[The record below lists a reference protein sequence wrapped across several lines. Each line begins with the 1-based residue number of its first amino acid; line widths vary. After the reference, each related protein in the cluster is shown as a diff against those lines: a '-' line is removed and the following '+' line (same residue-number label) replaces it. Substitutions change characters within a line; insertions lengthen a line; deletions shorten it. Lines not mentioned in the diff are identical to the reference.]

1 MRFIAQSILR
11 KSSGASG
18 KFKIYSVGNIFCYS
32 TAMDITATPAV
43 DQCIDYEGKRYSTVK
58 EGLAYILVPADNSK
72 VPQQSPLESSKPQDV
87 FYNPIQQFNRD
98 LSVLVIKAYGQ
109 QILELQK
116 RKAKH
121 TGPKKSNRGK
131 DKGNKRKKNHD
142 ESLENNIPKR
152 FCTLEITPENPNTG
166 IEELNKIPPSEEQNC
181 ISNKPLTKVVA
192 EQNITLSVPGSSI
205 PPNDDN
211 CCLEDKI
218 EDVKSVENINISNCV
233 PHFTILD
240 ALSATGL
247 RALRYAH
254 EIPFVTSIT
263 ANDLL
268 PSATKQ
274 IKLNILH
281 NKLTSK
287 IVATNGNAISHMY
300 NLIDSTVLSNSGTK
314 LSKYSVIDLDPY
326 GTASPFLDAAVQ
338 AVQDGGLLC
347 VTCTDAAVWAS
358 NGWPEKCF
366 ALYGGLPLKGP
377 LSHEAGLRLILH
389 AIATSAARYGLAI
402 TPLLSLSIDFYARI
416 FVRVHRSPQHVK
428 FLAGRTMIVYN
439 CDTGCGAWSTQM
451 LGRNRFAT
459 TKKGNEMWKHGLEQ
473 GPSANQNCAECG
485 FKTHIGGP
493 MYAGPLHKPE
503 FIRQILDSLKDVDK
517 ETYQTIPRIQGM
529 LTVALEEC
537 LTAAHGNRD
546 QINSIDSQKDKTS
559 APVDSTD
566 ETYAMMDHAAIDPAP
581 FLFMLPA
588 LSKVLHTVTPHE
600 NAIRGALRHL
610 GYKATR
616 SHTKGGC
623 IKTDAPWKVIW
634 RIMRAWTQERAPVK
648 EGAIRENTPGWTIL
662 GLGLS
667 EEEKRKRNLEESK
680 AEIYPG
686 LKTDG
691 LLPDSCPKNI
701 VFDEKLGLDK
711 DRNGLVRYQ
720 RNPRE
725 NWGPMAR
732 AKGKIK

>member
-1 MRFIAQSILR
+1 MRLIAQSVLR
-11 KSSGASG
+11 KSGGTSG
-18 KFKIYSVGNIFCYS
+18 KFKIYSARNIFCYS
-32 TAMDITATPAV
+32 TTMDIAATPAI
-43 DQCIDYEGKRYSTVK
+43 DQIIEYQGKRYSTVK

-72 VPQQSPLESSKPQDV
+72 VPQQSPLESSEPQDV

-98 LSVLVIKAYGQ
+98 LSVLAIKAYGQ
-109 QILELQK
+109 QVVELQK
-116 RKAKH
+116 KKLKQS
-121 TGPKKSNRGK
+121 GSKKSNRGK
-131 DKGNKRKKNHD
+131 DTEINLPKRLCMPD
-142 ESLENNIPKR
+142 ITLENLDTATEKS
-152 FCTLEITPENPNTG
+152 NT
-166 IEELNKIPPSEEQNC
+166 ILPTEEQ
-181 ISNKPLTKVVA
+181 SSLPNKPLTEVAA
-192 EQNITLSVPGSSI
+192 EQHKISSVPISSI
-205 PPNDDN
+205 PPVDDN
-211 CCLEDKI
+211 CYLEEKI
-218 EDVKSVENINISNCV
+218 EDIKSVENIKTSNYV
-233 PHFTILD
+233 PNFTILD

-287 IVATNGNAISHMY
+287 IIATNGNAISHMY
-300 NLIDSTVLSNSGTK
+300 NLIESTLPSNFGTK
-314 LSKYSVIDLDPY
+314 SSKYSVIDLDPY

-338 AVQDGGLLC
+338 ALQDGGLLC

-416 FVRVHRSPQHVK
+416 FVRVHRSAQHVK
-428 FLAGRTMIVYN
+428 FLAGKTMIVYN
-439 CDTGCGAWSTQM
+439 CDVGCGAWSTQM

-473 GPSANQNCAECG
+473 GPSANQNCTECG

-493 MYAGPLHKPE
+493 MYAGPLHNPE
-503 FIRQILDSLKDVDK
+503 FIRRILDGLKDVD
-517 ETYQTIPRIQGM
+517 EEIYQTIPRIQGM

-537 LTAAHGNRD
+537 LTENHRNGD
-546 QINSIDSQKDKTS
+546 QVNSIDSQKNKTS
-559 APVDSTD
+559 TPLDSVD
-566 ETYAMMDHAAIDPAP
+566 ETHTMTDHASIDPAP

-610 GYKATR
+610 GYRATR

-634 RIMRAWTQERAPVK
+634 RIMRAWTQERAPIK
-648 EGAIRENTPGWTIL
+648 EGAIRENTAGWKIL

-667 EEEKRKRNLEESK
+667 EEEKRKRNLEE
-680 AEIYPG
+680 AEAYPRP
-686 LKTDG
+686 KTDG
-691 LLPDSCPKNI
+691 LLPDSDLKNI
-701 VFDEKLGLDK
+701 VFDEKLGSDK

>member
-1 MRFIAQSILR
+1 
-11 KSSGASG
+11 
-18 KFKIYSVGNIFCYS
+18 
-32 TAMDITATPAV
+32 MDITATPVV
-43 DQCIDYEGKRYSTVK
+43 DQCIEYEGKRYSTVK

-72 VPQQSPLESSKPQDV
+72 VPQQSPLEGSKPQDV

-98 LSVLVIKAYGQ
+98 LSVLAIKVYGQ
-109 QILELQK
+109 QFVELE
-116 RKAKH
+116 RKK
-121 TGPKKSNRGK
+121 TINSGPKKSNRK
-131 DKGNKRKKNHD
+131 DKCGKRKKNHN
-142 ESLENNIPKR
+142 ESLESNLQKKL
-152 FCTLEITPENPNTG
+152 CTPDITAENLDTALKESNT
-166 IEELNKIPPSEEQNC
+166 ILPPEEQNS
-181 ISNKPLTKVVA
+181 ILNKPLTEVAA
-192 EQNITLSVPGSSI
+192 EQQISLSAPGSSI
-205 PPNDDN
+205 SPDDN
-211 CCLEDKI
+211 LYSRDKI
-218 EDVKSVENINISNCV
+218 EEVKSVESIKTSNYV

-300 NLIDSTVLSNSGTK
+300 NLIDSVAPSDFGKKS
-314 LSKYSVIDLDPY
+314 SKYSVIDLDPY

-416 FVRVHRSPQHVK
+416 FVRIHRSPQHVK
-428 FLAGRTMIVYN
+428 FLAGKTMIVYN

-459 TKKGNEMWKHGLEQ
+459 TKKGNKMWKHGLEQ

-485 FKTHIGGP
+485 FKTHVGGP
-493 MYAGPLHKPE
+493 MYAGPLHSPE
-503 FIRQILDSLKDVDK
+503 FIRRILDCSKDVDK

-537 LTAAHGNRD
+537 LTAGHVNED
-546 QINSIDSQKDKTS
+546 QVNSTNSQKNKTS
-559 APVDSTD
+559 TPLDSAD
-566 ETYAMMDHAAIDPAP
+566 ETFTLSDQAAIDPAP

-610 GYKATR
+610 GFRATR

-634 RIMRAWTQERAPVK
+634 RIMRTWTQERAPVK
-648 EGAIRENTPGWTIL
+648 EGAIRENTAGWKIL
-662 GLGLS
+662 GLALS
-667 EEEKRKRNLEESK
+667 EEEKRKRDLEEAK
-680 AEIYPG
+680 AAYYPQT
-686 LKTDG
+686 KSDG
-691 LLPDSCPKNI
+691 PNMDFSPKNI
-701 VFDEKLGLDK
+701 VFDEKLGSDK

>member
-1 MRFIAQSILR
+1 MRLWSQVLLGR
-11 KSSGASG
+11 SSEKLS
-18 KFKIYSVGNIFCYS
+18 KFKICSARKKFSYS
-32 TAMDITATPAV
+32 TAMDVTAAPAI
-43 DQCIDYEGKRYSTVK
+43 DQCIEYEGRRYTTLK
-58 EGLAYILVPADNSK
+58 EGLAYILIPADNSK
-72 VPQQSPLESSKPQDV
+72 VPQQSPLENSKPQDV

-98 LSVLVIKAYGQ
+98 LSVLAIKAYGEQ
-109 QILELQK
+109 VVEVQK
-116 RKAKH
+116 KKEKHSNLTKIRAKE
-121 TGPKKSNRGK
+121 KRC
-131 DKGNKRKKNHD
+131 NKRKNHHD
-142 ESLENNIPKR
+142 ELLENLSTKKSCLPDITSPRTDNVKEEPNIALP
-152 FCTLEITPENPNTG
+152 T
-166 IEELNKIPPSEEQNC
+166 IEKNGSPIQ
-181 ISNKPLTKVVA
+181 PLTEARDDERIALVVP
-192 EQNITLSVPGSSI
+192 ESSTSQ
-205 PPNDDN
+205 DDGN
-211 CCLEDKI
+211 CCLEREKI
-218 EDVKSVENINISNCV
+218 KDLKSDESNKAPSYV

-281 NKLTSK
+281 NRISSK
-287 IVATNGNAISHMY
+287 IIVTNGNAISHMY
-300 NLIDSTVLSNSGTK
+300 NLIDSNKTSNLCTK
-314 LSKYSVIDLDPY
+314 PSKYNVIDLDPY

-416 FVRVHRSPQHVK
+416 FVRVYKSAQHVK
-428 FLAGRTMIVYN
+428 FLAGKTMIVYN
-439 CDTGCGAWSTQM
+439 CDTGCGAWTTQM

-459 TKKGNEMWKHGLEQ
+459 SKKGNEMWKHGLEQ
-473 GPSANQNCAECG
+473 GPSTNQNCAECG

-493 MYAGPLHKPE
+493 MYAGPLHDPD
-503 FIRQILDSLKDVDK
+503 FVQRILDSIKDVDK

-537 LTAAHGNRD
+537 FSPSHMNENQSNPTDTQKKDVSSSALP
-546 QINSIDSQKDKTS
+546 NSVNDSHFT
-559 APVDSTD
+559 TD
-566 ETYAMMDHAAIDPAP
+566 HTTIDPAP
-581 FLFMLPA
+581 FLFMLPM
-588 LSKVLHTVTPHE
+588 LSKVLHTITPHE

-610 GYKATR
+610 GYRATR

-623 IKTDAPWKVIW
+623 IKTDAPWKEIW
-634 RIMRAWTQERAPVK
+634 RIMRAWVDERAPIK
-648 EGAIRENTPGWTIL
+648 EGTIRENTAGWAIL
-662 GLGLS
+662 GLGLK
-667 EEEKRKRNLEESK
+667 EEEKKSKDLESLVHK
-680 AEIYPG
+680 TEIVSDHSN
-686 LKTDG
+686 K
-691 LLPDSCPKNI
+691 I
-701 VFDEKLGLDK
+701 VFDETLGADK
-711 DRNGLVRYQ
+711 DRNRLVRYQ

-732 AKGKIK
+732 AKGRIK